1 MPIPNDPLVR
11 EAAAFK
17 RDASKEFDRV
27 VAALIALVWAKGK
40 PTSDFLFENDEEL
53 DAEANA
59 LLREFSDTLASLA
72 KKRAEA
78 VIREY
83 LGGDYD
89 EAWDLADGEGED
101 AILFRFDMAGSHL
114 KELLEIWIALAV
126 LNNIGKSELRV
137 LISRYL
143 NNPYASPLWK
153 GIPKDALKWGRG
165 YRKNILEQIA
175 VIGQSGIIGAAR
187 YAEWMKEKEDGA
199 VYYIRR
205 RGSNYDCPDCD
216 SLCGYPIPIDE
227 PFEQYHPLCC
237 CFPEYHY
244 EKIVD

>member
-1 MPIPNDPLVR
+1 MAIPNEALVK
-11 EAAAFK
+11 EAASFK
-17 RDASKEFDRV
+17 RDASREFDRV

-40 PTSDFLFENDEEL
+40 PTSDFLFENDPEL

-59 LLREFSDTLASLA
+59 ILRDFSDFLADKA
-72 KKRAEA
+72 KKRAES
-78 VIREY
+78 VIRAY
-83 LGGDYD
+83 LEGDYPDAWD
-89 EAWDLADGEGED
+89 EAAGEGED
-101 AILFRFDMAGSHL
+101 GILFRFDMAGSHL

-126 LNNIGKSELRV
+126 LNGIGKSELRV

-143 NNPYASPLWK
+143 NNPYSSPLWK
-153 GIPKDALKWGRG
+153 GVPADALKWGRG

-187 YAEWMKEKEDGA
+187 YAEWVKEKEDGA

-216 SLCGYPIPIDE
+216 SLCGYPIPIEE
-227 PFEQYHPLCC
+227 PFEYLHANCMCRAEYFYEPL
-237 CFPEYHY
+237 
-244 EKIVD
+244 